1 MQGTLSATTGFEDN
15 YLRVNYKMPLTQS
28 VAARHLFR
36 VAWAI
41 KPVYG
46 WLTDNFNWFGLGY
59 RRPWTV
65 VGTLIGGAAFAA
77 LPSFQPSDVAQWGN
91 FLFLVFLRSAGIAQ
105 ADAATDGLLVD
116 ADVGALG
123 SISQGV
129 MNSGRNVGEFF
140 ANMIGGAIVTG
151 TSPDQRA
158 FISPAFFYFLAAGVW
173 VATPFAFLVREERL
187 AKETFDVYSLRAFL
201 LPAVIACNVWNVFG
215 QIGDRCASVA
225 LNRWA
230 SGEHGMSTEEQAQMQ
245 GVAVWFGVAGCM
257 TMGFLF
263 DKCNRRT
270 LLVAE
275 SLLFTACNLVQV
287 FVNNKTGVWVFWLA
301 NSFAGGVHVT
311 ALNRMIFL
319 LSPRNSA
326 GTFLAINSMIGH
338 LSMMTGE
345 QIGVDIQAAFGIRAS
360 FIAGAVLTG
369 VMLVPAYVLTSPS
382 LDPVT
387 RRLAHDAK
395 QAARDAKARE
405 LGLDPADLSKFV
417 VVVPNPLSGDKLL
430 SSHPINDR
438 LAVLMAP
445 GQQPPGGRAG
455 GEAPWSRESCGS
467 EAAFLSDDAAGGGD
481 ARGSSAGGGGGREER
496 DSRRS
501 ATVEQA
507 LRAAREASLAT
518 PQRAPLPAPRDKQPP
533 LGAVLQGLFALG
545 RIFFDSA

>member
-1 MQGTLSATTGFEDN
+1 MQGTLASTTGFEDN
-15 YLRVNYKMPLTQS
+15 YLRVNYKMPLTQT

-41 KPVYG
+41 KPIYG
-46 WLTDNFNWFGLGY
+46 WLTDNFNWYGLGY

-77 LPSFQPSDVAQWGN
+77 LPSFQPSDAAQWSN
-91 FLFLVFLRSAGIAQ
+91 FLLLIFLRSAGIAQ

-151 TSPDQRA
+151 TSPDQKA

-173 VATPFAFLVREERL
+173 IATPFAFLVREERL
-187 AKETFDVYSLRAFL
+187 AKETFDVRSLRAFL
-201 LPAVIACNVWNVFG
+201 FPAVIACNVWNVMG
-215 QIGDRCASVA
+215 QVGDRCASVA

-230 SGEHGMSTEEQAQMQ
+230 SGEHGMSTDEQAQMQ

-263 DKCNRRT
+263 DKCSRRT
-270 LLVAE
+270 LLVVE
-275 SLLFTACNLVQV
+275 SILFTACNLVQV
-287 FVNNKTGVWVFWLA
+287 FVDNKTGVWVFWLVNA
-301 NSFAGGVHVT
+301 FAGGVHVT

-338 LSMMTGE
+338 LSMMLGE
-345 QIGVDIQAAFGIRAS
+345 QIGVEIQAAFGIRAS

-369 VMLVPAYVLTSPS
+369 VMIIPAYVLTSPS

-387 RRLAHDAK
+387 RRLAADAK
-395 QAARDAKARE
+395 QLATAASAAGGAAHGGLE
-405 LGLDPADLSKFV
+405 LL
-417 VVVPNPLSGDKLL
+417 NPLEAAKLQRGDWRLHAAPPAL
-430 SSHPINDR
+430 SPASSASSVEASPGWTT
-438 LAVLMAP
+438 AP
-445 GQQPPGGRAG
+445 GQAASGQP
-455 GEAPWSRESCGS
+455 GEGQQQQQQQQQAVVG
-467 EAAFLSDDAAGGGD
+467 AAT
-481 ARGSSAGGGGGREER
+481 EEEEE
-496 DSRRS
+496 
-501 ATVEQA
+501 EQA
-507 LRAAREASLAT
+507 ARLRAARVALAS
-518 PQRAPLPAPRDKQPP
+518 RH
-533 LGAVLQGLFALG
+533 VE
-545 RIFFDSA
+545 